1 MISNTNVENNKT
13 LDVKDFKIVFK
24 YKYLVNAEYL
34 KNILFENEI
43 LAVINY
49 DESTLLVEEINYS
62 KSVSIISKEN
72 IDESKTIDQ
81 ENFMEEYNEWN
92 ANNLNPGHYLGGH
105 IPFFYRTRANHLKF
119 ALVTLISLVIQIS
132 MIFIT
137 TSISLWNIVFLI
149 LTLIIFIN
157 FLYSGIHYNSEK
169 KKHNSE

>member
-1 MISNTNVENNKT
+1 MISNTNVENKKT

-132 MIFIT
+132 IMFIAT
-137 TSISLWNIVFLI
+137 NISLWNILFLI
-149 LTLIIFIN
+149 VTIITGIN
-157 FLYSGIHYNSEK
+157 FLISWLNYKSEK
-169 KKHNSE
+169 RKV